1 MPSSV
6 FSRRNR
12 SRGLASHLAI
22 ALALASGG
30 IVAGVAVPAPAFAQ
44 NADNSRAF
52 GQAAQSAVDLVNGL
66 KDRTDLAPVQQ
77 QYDNATTEEARQ
89 QATQQL
95 LGMVSAER
103 QALDGIKGSI
113 ETEGDRNLYGQLVYL
128 VGVAARSPA
137 LLAEGLGQQLDSG
150 LVPAEEKMRYAW
162 DAGRFFYGAGDHAN
176 ASKYLDMV
184 LELSP
189 HDGTAIGLKAEAMA
203 NMGQSAEGL
212 AFLRSRLQQA
222 REAGQ
227 TASPDVYRRGIL
239 IAQNEQNLQ
248 QMVAVSTDL
257 AEAHPSPQNWTLA
270 MDVLRQASRYP
281 DPELLDLYRLMQH
294 SNSFGSENDIK
305 EYIELADKSGLPG
318 EVLLVLDGTASNP
331 LRSNG
336 DQYYADFRQ
345 LAEDKAAADRRDLPA
360 AKSDAEAAD
369 ASAQTAAST
378 ADAFLSYGDSATA
391 EALYR
396 SALAKDGGDRDRLM
410 TRLGIALLDQ
420 GKVQEAKDM
429 LSQVGGAREPLARL
443 WLIYAG
449 QQQPSA

>member
-6 FSRRNR
+6 FFRRNR
-12 SRGLASHLAI
+12 SRGVASHLAM
-22 ALALASGG
+22 ALALVGGG
-30 IVAGVAVPAPAFAQ
+30 IAAGVAVPAPAFAQ
-44 NADNSRAF
+44 DAENSRAF
-52 GQAAQSAVDLVNGL
+52 GQAAQPAVELVNAL
-66 KDRTDLAPVQQ
+66 KDRADLAPVQQ

-103 QALDGIKGSI
+103 QALDGLKGSI

-128 VGVAARSPA
+128 VGVAARAPA
-137 LLAEGLGQQLDSG
+137 VLAEGLGHQLDSG
-150 LVPAEEKMRYAW
+150 LVAEEEKQRFAW
-162 DAGRFFYGAGDHAN
+162 DAGRFFFGAGDYAN
-176 ASKYLDMV
+176 ASKYLDTV

-189 HDGTAIGLKAEAMA
+189 HDGTAIGVKAEAMA

-212 AFLRSRLQQA
+212 SFLRSRLQQA
-222 REAGQ
+222 RAAGQ
-227 TASPDVYRRGIL
+227 TAPEDVYRRGIL
-239 IAQNEQNLQ
+239 IAQNEQNLP
-248 QMVAVSTDL
+248 QMVGVSTDL
-257 AEAHPSPQNWTLA
+257 AEAHPSQQNWTLA

-281 DPELLDLYRLMQH
+281 DPELLDLYRLMQRT
-294 SNSFGSENDIK
+294 SAFGSENDIK

-318 EVLLVLDGTASNP
+318 EVLLVLERTASNS

-345 LAEDKAAADRRDLPA
+345 LAEDKATDDRRDLPA

-369 ASAQTAAST
+369 ASAQTVAST
-378 ADAFLSYGDSATA
+378 ADAFLSYGDTATA

-396 SALAKDGGDRDRLM
+396 SALTKNGGDRDLIM

-420 GKVQEAKDM
+420 GKVQEARDM

-443 WLIYAG
+443 WLVYAN

>member
-1 MPSSV
+1 M
-6 FSRRNR
+6 
-12 SRGLASHLAI
+12 

-30 IVAGVAVPAPAFAQ
+30 IAAGVAVPAPAFAQ
-44 NADNSRAF
+44 DAENSRAF
-52 GQAAQSAVDLVNGL
+52 GQAAQSAVDLVNAL
-66 KDRTDLAPVQQ
+66 KDRTDLAPLQQ

-103 QALDGIKGSI
+103 QALDALKGSI

-128 VGVAARSPA
+128 VGVAARAPA
-137 LLAEGLGQQLDSG
+137 VLAEGLGQQLDSG
-150 LVPAEEKMRYAW
+150 LVAAEEKQRYAW
-162 DAGRFFYGAGDHAN
+162 DAGRFFFGAGDYAN
-176 ASKYLDMV
+176 ASKYLDTV

-189 HDGTAIGLKAEAMA
+189 HDGTAIGVKAEAMA

-222 REAGQ
+222 RAAGQ
-227 TASPDVYRRGIL
+227 TAPEDVYRRGIL